1 MVSKGQFVG
10 LGWNR
15 ITRLRSQVMIGTQ
28 EVKNSL
34 TASRCHLKA
43 YPFIHIQ
50 TKFSNIE
57 TNLNSIFNIQYSAS
71 NSEGNRWVIGWLV
84 IDYIRYSMS
93 NRWIINRSQNFQ
105 SSISHWLIID
115 IVSQIGKP
123 YHIENLKKQTS
134 LTKMSRYTLF
144 IPDLLSGR
152 HSMVAAFLD
161 KETDSNRQES
171 KTDNST
177 FWIFCFWYF
186 SYWCPIN

>member
-1 MVSKGQFVG
+1 M
-10 LGWNR
+10 
-15 ITRLRSQVMIGTQ
+15 
-28 EVKNSL
+28 
-34 TASRCHLKA
+34 
-43 YPFIHIQ
+43 
-50 TKFSNIE
+50 
-57 TNLNSIFNIQYSAS
+57 FNIQYSAS
-71 NSEGNRWVIGWLV
+71 NPEGNRWVIGWLV
-84 IDYIRYSMS
+84 INYIRYSMS

-161 KETDSNRQES
+161 KDTDSKRQES

-186 SYWCPIN
+186 SYWCPINKFDLPFCFRHGKFNYHLARLLLSPRTTDVNFYHRK